1 MENPQTPMVFFAG
14 ALTIDKGV
22 GDCLSAIKNLH
33 ERGIYASMTFAGPG
47 DIDHW
52 STEAGQL
59 GIGDSVEF
67 LGVIP
72 NNEVSEQMRSH
83 DIVVVPSR
91 HTYAEGLPNTIF
103 EGLASCS
110 PLIISDHPA
119 FQDRL
124 RPKLDC
130 LVFRASDPVSLADN
144 IVQLCKD
151 QRLYT
156 ELSNNSQKAL
166 NDLYVGLEWSK
177 LVDIFLN
184 DPDDSSGWVK
194 RNSLKALKL

>member
-1 MENPQTPMVFFAG
+1 
-14 ALTIDKGV
+14 
-22 GDCLSAIKNLH
+22 
-33 ERGIYASMTFAGPG
+33 
-47 DIDHW
+47 
-52 STEAGQL
+52 
-59 GIGDSVEF
+59 
-67 LGVIP
+67 
-72 NNEVSEQMRSH
+72 MRSH

-103 EGLASCS
+103 EGLASRS

-184 DPDDSSGWVK
+184 DPDDSSGWVE